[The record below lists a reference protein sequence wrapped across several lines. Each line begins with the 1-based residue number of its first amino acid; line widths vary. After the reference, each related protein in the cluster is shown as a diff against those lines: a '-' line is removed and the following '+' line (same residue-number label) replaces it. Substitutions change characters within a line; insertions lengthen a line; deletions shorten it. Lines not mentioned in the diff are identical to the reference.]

1 MFQKIKNS
9 RIRRLLVAVFCSF
22 GATVFVLFS
31 KLKGLILLIKW
42 GKIGGTIISMFA
54 SMWAYTLLYPWQ
66 FAIGLVLLIFI
77 HELGHV
83 GFAKY
88 KGIPITAPTFV
99 PFLGAFVI
107 TKRKG
112 LSLEEKAF
120 ISYGGPLI
128 GFIGGLI
135 FWGIAT
141 YVRQEWMLAVLNLF
155 LLINLVN
162 SFPFKPLDGYWIL
175 KIVGYKNSIIQKTL
189 FGLFILMG
197 FGLSIYFKN
206 WTIFII
212 YVLLLIETWAS
223 KEGDKNKVYSQHKL
237 LVSKSIFS
245 DKNLMIP
252 RKKRE
257 VSLTYKSENNTDGI
271 DIYYPGVGLIGTIQE
286 KNKEINMFKL
296 TSTVPHGEQLLLTI
310 QGEVSKNDLN
320 NDVPLKT
327 QYGYAV
333 SYISLILVQS
343 VFLYY
348 IHG

>member
-1 MFQKIKNS
+1 MFQKIKDS
-9 RIRRLLVAVFCSF
+9 RIRRLLVATLCSF

-31 KLKGLILLIKW
+31 KLKGLLLLIKW

-88 KGIPITAPTFV
+88 KGIPITAPTFI

-107 TKRKG
+107 TKRKE

-141 YVRQEWMLAVLNLF
+141 YLGQEWMLAVLNLF

-162 SFPFKPLDGYWIL
+162 FFPFKPLDGYWVL

-189 FGLFILMG
+189 FGLFILLG
-197 FGLSIYFKN
+197 FGLSIYFKS
-206 WTIFII
+206 WTVFII
-212 YVLLLIETWAS
+212 YVLLLIETWAN
-223 KEGDKNKVYSQHKL
+223 KEGDKNKVSSQNKL
-237 LVSKSIFS
+237 IVSKSIFL
-245 DKNLMIP
+245 DKNVMIP
-252 RKKRE
+252 GKKRKI
-257 VSLTYKSENNTDGI
+257 SLTYKSENDTDTI

-310 QGEVSKNDLN
+310 EGEVSKIDLN
-320 NDVPLKT
+320 NVIPIKT
-327 QYGYAV
+327 QWGYAV
-333 SYISLILVQS
+333 SYISLILIQS